1 MGGIGVVY
9 NPYAGRN
16 RKNPGREE
24 RLKKILG
31 DRGVWF
37 RTENKD
43 SLLNAAAYFLEQ
55 KTDIVAVSGGDG
67 TLHQVFT
74 AIINTYRDRPLPA
87 FALLRSGTM
96 NTVTKSIK
104 LKGCAASTLRAII
117 DHHETGKP
125 IKKFKQHLL
134 RVNDVYGF
142 MAGAGVIAYFL
153 EVYYSAKHPGPPYA
167 AAMVCRMIGSAIFG
181 TDYNSRI
188 FRPIRCRLEVDGR
201 EMEQAEYI
209 FILGCTIREIG
220 LGFTPTPRAYD
231 RSGHFHL
238 LAGSMSPAN
247 LVPKVPA
254 LWLGRDV
261 EHPNLYFSGPTA
273 RVVME
278 PREKE
283 PWMIDGDI
291 YTTEEPL
298 CFSVG
303 PTVTLLGK

>member
-9 NPYAGRN
+9 NPYAGKN
-16 RKNPGREE
+16 KKNPGREE
-24 RLKKILG
+24 RLKRILG

-37 RTENKD
+37 RTENKE
-43 SLLNAAAYFLEQ
+43 SLFAAASYFLKQ
-55 KTDIVAVSGGDG
+55 KVDIVAVSGGDG
-67 TLHQVFT
+67 TLHRVFST
-74 AIINTYRDRPLPA
+74 IINTYGEHPLPA

-104 LKGCAASTLRAII
+104 LKGCAESTLRAII

-125 IKKFKQHLL
+125 IKKFSQHLL

-167 AAMVCRMIGSAIFG
+167 AAMVCRMIGSAVFG
-181 TDYNSRI
+181 TDYSNRI
-188 FRPIRCRLEVDGR
+188 FRPIRCRLVVDGR
-201 EMEQAEYI
+201 ELEQAEYI
-209 FILGCTIREIG
+209 FVLGCTIRELG

-231 RSGHFHL
+231 KPGHFHL

-254 LWLGRDV
+254 LWLGRDI
-261 EHPNLYFSGPTA
+261 EHPRLYFSGPTA
-273 RVVME
+273 QVIME
-278 PREKE
+278 PTEKE

-298 CFSVG
+298 RFSVG